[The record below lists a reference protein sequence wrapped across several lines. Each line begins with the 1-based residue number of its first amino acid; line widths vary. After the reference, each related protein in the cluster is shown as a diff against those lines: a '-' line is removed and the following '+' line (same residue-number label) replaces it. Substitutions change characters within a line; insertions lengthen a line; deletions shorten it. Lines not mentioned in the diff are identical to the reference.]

1 LSAPLVVDAS
11 AVVQLLL
18 AETGTEPVDAGLLH
32 DPRWSVLLA
41 PSILV
46 SETAAAITKKVR
58 RKDITSVS
66 AREAFRDWQAM
77 LGEDVF
83 ALVPA
88 NDLIGD
94 AFELSLKLHHPLHDC
109 LYLALAQRHAAAVA
123 TRDIVLSRKA
133 RELGLEAELIGA

>member
-18 AETGTEPVDAGLLH
+18 AEPGTEPVDASLLH

-58 RKDITSVS
+58 RKDITSAS
-66 AREAFRDWQAM
+66 AREAFRDWRAM
-77 LGEDVF
+77 LGGDVF

-88 NDLIGD
+88 NDLID
-94 AFELSLKLHHPLHDC
+94 NAFELSLKLHHPLHDC
-109 LYLALAQRHAAAVA
+109 LYLALGRERSAAIA
-123 TRDIVLSRKA
+123 TRDLVLARKA
-133 RELGLEAELIGA
+133 RELGLEAELIGV

>member
-18 AETGTEPVDAGLLH
+18 AEPGTEPVDAHLLH
-32 DPRWSVLLA
+32 DPHWSSLIA

-58 RKDITSVS
+58 RKDITSAS
-66 AREAFRDWQAM
+66 AREAFRDWRDM
-77 LGEDVF
+77 LASDLF
-83 ALVPA
+83 ALIPV

-94 AFELSLKLHHPLHDC
+94 AFELSLKLHHALHDC
-109 LYLALAQRHAAAVA
+109 LYLALAQNRTAAIA
-123 TRDIVLSRKA
+123 TCDTVLARKA
-133 RELGLEAELIGA
+133 REAGVHTELIGV